1 MGSVEG
7 LYGQDTIH
15 LADKHNLSNFQF
27 LAVEEVHKL
36 GVRFLVTKMLEL

>member
-7 LYGQDTIH
+7 LYGKEEFYFPT
-15 LADKHNLSNFQF
+15 LSNSVLSNFTF

-36 GVRFLVTKMLEL
+36 GV